1 MLSVA
6 AKRFSSEAVKGS
18 GPLYRQIAQ
27 VLRAD
32 IEAGIYPD
40 GGTFPSE
47 TTLRHL
53 FGVSRVTIRSALGL
67 LQKEGLIERRR
78 GSGTVVR
85 NRTIHKILGKLVD
98 FHHEAALLNREARSE
113 VLSITTRPGSA
124 RERLALQLGRGE
136 LVVELK
142 WLRYLDNVPV
152 IHRVSAHPLDVMA
165 GVTPAELKDG
175 SLYAFLRRKRGI
187 NVQGGDEMIEPAIV
201 DPEAARL
208 LLIPPGTA
216 VWRTHRIA
224 TDQTGRP
231 VECCTH
237 LIRPDYYKCSFRL
250 RPAELT
256 Y

>member
-6 AKRFSSEAVKGS
+6 PKRLSSATVKGS

-27 VLRAD
+27 ALKAD

-85 NRTIHKILGKLVD
+85 NRSIHKILGKLVD
-98 FHHEAALLNREARSE
+98 FHHEAALLNREAKSE
-113 VLSITTRPGSA
+113 VLSIITRPAST
-124 RERLALQLGRGE
+124 RERLALQLGQGE

-142 WLRYLDNVPV
+142 RLRYLDNVPV
-152 IHRVSAHPLDVMA
+152 IYRISAHPLDVLA
-165 GVTPAELKDG
+165 GVIPADLKDG
-175 SLYAFLRRKRGI
+175 SLYAYLRRERGI
-187 NVQGGDEMIEPAIV
+187 NVQGGDEMIEPAV
-201 DPEAARL
+201 VEPEAARL
-208 LLIPPGTA
+208 LQISPGTA

-224 TDQTGRP
+224 ADQTGRP
-231 VECCTH
+231 VECCVD